1 MLKNTAS
8 QTICFQGISAT
19 DGDAVT
25 TGTPTVYVLG
35 DGGTMSTGGGTK
47 THEGQGVYSYVPTQ
61 AETNYDHVSYTMV
74 LSGAINHTINVYPS
88 TFDYTSTTQTT
99 ITESVW
105 TADLTQDDWD
115 TAGMAAD
122 QLYAAL
128 NTVDTNVDA
137 ILVDTGTT
145 LPGQINVVDANVD
158 AILVDTGTTIPA
170 TLTTIDNEIATIDVN
185 VDAILEDTGTTLP
198 ATLTTIDNEIATI
211 DANVDSILEDTG
223 TTLPATLATI
233 DGNVDDI
240 LEDTGTTLPASLTT
254 IDNEIEA
261 VDTVVDAIKVV
272 TDQMAFTTSNQL
284 DVQVISMA
292 TDSITASAAAADFI
306 GAAEIADSAA
316 TEIADKIAAD
326 WVAGDASPLAIVAAL
341 KADSEWSNLATID
354 ANIDLI
360 LEDTGTTLPATLA
373 TIDANVDDILED
385 TGTTLPATLAT
396 IDGNVDSI
404 LVDTGTT
411 LPASLTTIDNEI
423 ATIDANVDL
432 VLADT
437 NELQTDWVNGG
448 RLDLLLDTAAGAGG
462 TVDANITSILGT
474 ALTEATGG
482 RIAGNFDTFFENSNS
497 ATTKVVDD
505 IGSATVSGSIDANV
519 TQIKG
524 SDVTETT
531 AGRLAANFSTLF
543 DNGDAASTKVQNDI
557 GTATFGSTVDAN
569 VVQYLGTAITET
581 TSGRAAQNWSTL
593 YDNNDQAS
601 AKLLS
606 DIGTAVVTGQLNAN
620 LTEVLGSPLTET
632 TASNLADNISQFYD
646 LDTTTT
652 KTVNDVDQATVTATV
667 DANITQILGT
677 AIAESTSGRIA
688 ANWDEFYDNDDA
700 ASAVTLQTLQDVDDS
715 ITNIAGSGAR
725 TITVN
730 VKDTASTPA
739 NLENAKVRLTEGINT
754 FTATTDATGNAVFGL
769 DDATYSY
776 AITKNGYVSETGTIV
791 VTADATVNKDIEQS
805 TITGSSG
812 SDTST
817 GVLTCYDENYAA
829 ETGVTF
835 SVQMTVGPGVAGDA
849 LDTKVR
855 TADSD
860 GAGLVQFTNL
870 IRGATYQIWRS
881 TFTSS
886 SVFGSV
892 ATANAKVTFVVP
904 DSASFDLPEV
914 LGVDDE

>member
-1 MLKNTAS
+1 
-8 QTICFQGISAT
+8 
-19 DGDAVT
+19 
-25 TGTPTVYVLG
+25 
-35 DGGTMSTGGGTK
+35 
-47 THEGQGVYSYVPTQ
+47 GQGVYSYVPTQ

-360 LEDTGTTLPATLA
+360 L
-373 TIDANVDDILED
+373 
-385 TGTTLPATLAT
+385 
-396 IDGNVDSI
+396 
-404 LVDTGTT
+404 
-411 LPASLTTIDNEI
+411 
-423 ATIDANVDL
+423 
-432 VLADT
+432 
-437 NELQTDWVNGG
+437 
-448 RLDLLLDTAAGAGG
+448 
-462 TVDANITSILGT
+462 
-474 ALTEATGG
+474 
-482 RIAGNFDTFFENSNS
+482 
-497 ATTKVVDD
+497 
-505 IGSATVSGSIDANV
+505 
-519 TQIKG
+519 
-524 SDVTETT
+524 
-531 AGRLAANFSTLF
+531 
-543 DNGDAASTKVQNDI
+543 
-557 GTATFGSTVDAN
+557 
-569 VVQYLGTAITET
+569 
-581 TSGRAAQNWSTL
+581 
-593 YDNNDQAS
+593 
-601 AKLLS
+601 
-606 DIGTAVVTGQLNAN
+606 
-620 LTEVLGSPLTET
+620 
-632 TASNLADNISQFYD
+632 
-646 LDTTTT
+646 
-652 KTVNDVDQATVTATV
+652 
-667 DANITQILGT
+667 
-677 AIAESTSGRIA
+677 
-688 ANWDEFYDNDDA
+688 
-700 ASAVTLQTLQDVDDS
+700 
-715 ITNIAGSGAR
+715 
-725 TITVN
+725 
-730 VKDTASTPA
+730 
-739 NLENAKVRLTEGINT
+739 
-754 FTATTDATGNAVFGL
+754 
-769 DDATYSY
+769 
-776 AITKNGYVSETGTIV
+776 
-791 VTADATVNKDIEQS
+791 
-805 TITGSSG
+805 
-812 SDTST
+812 
-817 GVLTCYDENYAA
+817 
-829 ETGVTF
+829 
-835 SVQMTVGPGVAGDA
+835 
-849 LDTKVR
+849 
-855 TADSD
+855 
-860 GAGLVQFTNL
+860 
-870 IRGATYQIWRS
+870 
-881 TFTSS
+881 
-886 SVFGSV
+886 
-892 ATANAKVTFVVP
+892 
-904 DSASFDLPEV
+904 
-914 LGVDDE
+914 